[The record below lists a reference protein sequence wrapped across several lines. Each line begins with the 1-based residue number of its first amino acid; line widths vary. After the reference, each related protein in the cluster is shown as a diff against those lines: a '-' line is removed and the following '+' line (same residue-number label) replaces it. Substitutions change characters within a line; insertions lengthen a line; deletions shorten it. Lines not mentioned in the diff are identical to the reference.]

1 MSHSNSR
8 AAAST
13 TQGIAAGRLSAEEL
27 GCNFADVAPP
37 LSADAAVVAADR
49 CHYCYDAPCV
59 AACPTG
65 IDIPSFIR
73 KIGNGNLKGAARDI
87 LSANPL
93 GGMCSRVCPT
103 EILCEGACV
112 RNHQDGEPVQIG
124 ALQRHATDFQMARE
138 AEGAA
143 PLFKRTSETGRRVA
157 VIGAGPAGLACAHTL
172 ALAGHAVTVFDAR
185 EKPGGLNEYGIAA
198 YKTVD
203 DFAQREVEWLLS
215 IGGIVIEQGKQ
226 LGRDITLDALRETF
240 DAVFIGVGLGGTQAL
255 RIEGEALEGV
265 RDAVDFIARLRE
277 ASDLATLPVGRR
289 VVVIGGGNTAI
300 DAAVQSR
307 KLGAEHV
314 TLAYR
319 RGGAQMSATWAEQEF
334 ARTQGVTIV
343 EWMKPLRIVGTG
355 RVEAVEFERTAL
367 DANGVLQGTGEIE
380 RIEADMVLKAIG
392 QKLLP
397 AGFEALQ
404 LTKGGTRIAVDAD
417 GATSLEGVWAGGDCA
432 GHAATDL
439 TVQAV
444 QDGKLAARAIDR
456 YLAAQAEKAA

>member
-1 MSHSNSR
+1 MSQPTSN
-8 AAAST
+8 AAD
-13 TQGIAAGRLSAEEL
+13 GIAAGRLTAEQL

-37 LSADAAVVAADR
+37 LSPNAAVIAADR

-93 GGMCSRVCPT
+93 GGACSRVCPT

-138 AEGAA
+138 AAGDA
-143 PLFKRTSETGRRVA
+143 PLFKRASETGRRVA
-157 VIGAGPAGLACAHTL
+157 VVGAGPAGLACAHTL
-172 ALAGHAVTVFDAR
+172 ALAGHRVHVLDAG

-198 YKTVD
+198 YKVVD
-203 DFAQREVEWLLS
+203 DFAQREVQWLLS
-215 IGGIVIEQGKQ
+215 IGGIELRQGQ
-226 LGRDITLDALRETF
+226 RLGRDVTLAELRAAY
-240 DAVFIGVGLGGTQAL
+240 DAVFIGVGLGGTHAL
-255 RIEGEALEGV
+255 SIEGEALDGV
-265 RDAVDFIARLRE
+265 LDAVDFIARLRE
-277 ASDLATLPVGRR
+277 ASDLSSLPVGRK

-307 KLGAEHV
+307 KLGAEQV
-314 TLAYR
+314 TLVYR
-319 RGGAQMSATWAEQEF
+319 RGAQQMSATWAEQEF
-334 ARTQGVTIV
+334 ARTQGVAIL
-343 EWMKPLRIVGTG
+343 EWLKPRRVTG
-355 RVEAVEFERTAL
+355 GPDVQAVEFERTAL
-367 DANGVLQGTGEIE
+367 DGNGALCGTGETV
-380 RIEADMVLKAIG
+380 RVEADMVLKAVG

-397 AGFEALQ
+397 EGLGELQ
-404 LTKGGTRIAVDAD
+404 LSAGGARIAVDAN
-417 GATSLEGVWAGGDCA
+417 GATSVEGVFAGGDCA
-432 GHAATDL
+432 GHGATDL

-444 QDGKLAARAIDR
+444 QDGKLAAHAIDR
-456 YLAAQAEKAA
+456 YLANQSAKAA

>member
-13 TQGIAAGRLSAEEL
+13 AEGIAAGRLSAEEL

-37 LSADAAVVAADR
+37 LSAGAAIVAADR

-93 GGMCSRVCPT
+93 GGICSRVCPT

-124 ALQRHATDFQMARE
+124 ALQRHATDFQVARE

-157 VIGAGPAGLACAHTL
+157 VVGAGPAGLACAHTL
-172 ALAGHAVTVFDAR
+172 ALAGHTVTVLDAR

-198 YKTVD
+198 YKVVD
-203 DFAQREVEWLLS
+203 EFAQREVEWLLS
-215 IGGIVIEQGKQ
+215 IGGIELKQGQQ
-226 LGRDITLDALRETF
+226 LGRDFTLEALREAY
-240 DAVFIGVGLGGTQAL
+240 DAVFIGVGLGGTHAL
-255 RIEGEALEGV
+255 KLEGETLEGV
-265 RDAVDFIARLRE
+265 RDAVDFIAELR
-277 ASDLATLPVGRR
+277 ASGDLATLPVGRR

-319 RGGAQMSATWAEQEF
+319 RGSQNMSATWVEQEF
-334 ARTQGVTIV
+334 ARTQGATII
-343 EWMKPLRIVGTG
+343 EWMKPLRIVGAG
-355 RVEAVEFERTAL
+355 RVEAVEFERTVL
-367 DANGVLQGTGEIE
+367 DANGMLQGTGQIE

-397 AGFEALQ
+397 AGLEALQ
-404 LTKGGTRIAVDAD
+404 LTEGGTRIAVDAN
-417 GATSLEGVWAGGDCA
+417 GATSLPGVYAGGDCA
-432 GHAATDL
+432 GHGATDL

-444 QDGKLAARAIDR
+444 QDGKLAARAIDG
-456 YLAAQAEKAA
+456 YLAALAAKAA

>member
-1 MSHSNSR
+1 MSQPTSN
-8 AAAST
+8 AAD
-13 TQGIAAGRLSAEEL
+13 GIASGRLTAEQL

-37 LSADAAVVAADR
+37 LSVNAAVIAADR

-59 AACPTG
+59 AACPTR

-93 GGMCSRVCPT
+93 GGMCARVCPT

-112 RNHQDGEPVQIG
+112 RNHQDNEPVQIG

-138 AEGAA
+138 AAGAPA
-143 PLFKRTSETGRRVA
+143 LFKRASETGRRVA

-172 ALAGHAVTVFDAR
+172 ALAGHRVSVFDAR
-185 EKPGGLNEYGIAA
+185 EQPGGLNEYGIAA

-203 DFAQREVEWLLS
+203 DYAQREVQWLLS
-215 IGGIVIEQGKQ
+215 IGGIELKQGQ
-226 LGRDITLDALRETF
+226 RLGRDMTLAQLRASY
-240 DAVFIGVGLGGTQAL
+240 DAVFIGVGLGGTHAL
-255 RIEGEALEGV
+255 AVEGEALDGV
-265 RDAVDFIARLRE
+265 EDAVDFIARLRE
-277 ASDLATLPVGRR
+277 ADDLASVPVGRK

-307 KLGAEHV
+307 KLGADQV

-319 RGGAQMSATWAEQEF
+319 RGTAQMSATWAEQEF
-334 ARTQGVTIV
+334 ARTQGVNLV
-343 EWMKPLRIVGTG
+343 EWTKPLRILGVDGET
-355 RVEAVEFERTAL
+355 RVHAVEFERTVL
-367 DANGVLQGTGEIE
+367 DANGALRGTGEIV
-380 RIEADMVLKAIG
+380 RVEADMVLKAIG

-397 AGFEALQ
+397 EGLDGLQ
-404 LTKGGTRIAVDAD
+404 CVDGGARIAIDAN
-417 GATSLEGVWAGGDCA
+417 GATSLEGVFAGGDCA
-432 GHAATDL
+432 GHGATDL

-444 QDGKLAARAIDR
+444 QDGKLAAHAIDR
-456 YLAAQAEKAA
+456 FLADQAVKAA